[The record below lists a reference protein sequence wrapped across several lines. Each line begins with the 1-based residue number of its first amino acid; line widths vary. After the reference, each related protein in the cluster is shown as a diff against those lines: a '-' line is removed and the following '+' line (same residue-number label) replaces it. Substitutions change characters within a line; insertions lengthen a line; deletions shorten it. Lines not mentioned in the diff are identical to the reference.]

1 MTEKDLLA
9 AREIKMNLTDM
20 SFKQKIIA
28 LLTLPILGFLWLS
41 VSAISKGV
49 ETTSEMSSLNQLTR
63 LSVVY
68 SELVHELQKERG
80 MTAGFIGSQGTKFVS
95 ELRAQRTSADNRR
108 NQRTEYWQSA
118 GIDLPQIS
126 RLNTEISQS
135 LNQITSI
142 RNRVDSQSIPLS
154 EALGY
159 YTKLNAKLLSVS
171 ALIAELSSDAT
182 ITTETIAYYNF
193 LQGKERAGIERA
205 VLNNTFSKNEFGP
218 GMLVKFISLVTEQNT
233 YFSNFEVLGNP
244 DNVRFFEQQLNDRS
258 VAEVEK
264 LRDVAESKMSGF
276 DVDPVYWFAQS
287 TARIVQLKKTENQL
301 ADSLIALT
309 DQKTQ
314 QAQSA
319 MMGSI
324 TMFVVITLFA
334 TFISFKAIT
343 DLTTRVKDL
352 TRVLS
357 KVRHDNDLTV
367 RATYEGNSELGQISS
382 SLNETLEKFS
392 GVIDS
397 LSQSSLTLASAA
409 EETAQTCQY
418 NSNTLVEQQDQIGLI
433 ATATEEL
440 SATVSEVAA
449 KTQQTASSAKLA
461 DEQSQAGLST
471 VQHSYQSIET
481 LASEINGLAEKI
493 THLHESSNNINSV
506 IDVIKSVADQ
516 TNLLALNAAIEAARA
531 GEQGRGFAVVADEV
545 RTLAQRTQE
554 STLEIEGFISSLQ
567 SDVQTAFNVIDNS
580 KKMSSRAVE
589 DSRGVEQTLQDI
601 SGAVSEIFSMTEQI
615 ATATEEQAVVT
626 QDIAQNVVAVEQK
639 STESTTG
646 ATQIAATAKEQAELA
661 TSLKELSNTFKS

>member
-1 MTEKDLLA
+1 
-9 AREIKMNLTDM
+9 MNLTDM

-118 GIDLPQIS
+118 EIDLPQIS

-142 RNRVDSQSIPLS
+142 RSRVDSQSIPLS

-461 DEQSQAGLST
+461 DEQSQAGLNT

>member
-1 MTEKDLLA
+1 MKLS
-9 AREIKMNLTDM
+9 DM

-28 LLTLPILGFLWLS
+28 LLILPILGFLWLS

-118 GIDLPQIS
+118 EIDLPQIS

-264 LRDVAESKMSGF
+264 LRQLAESKMSGF

-324 TMFVVITLFA
+324 AMFVVITLFA
-334 TFISFKAIT
+334 TFVSFKAIT

-352 TRVLS
+352 NLVLS
-357 KVRHDNDLTV
+357 KVRDDNDLTV
-367 RATYEGNSELGQISS
+367 RATYLGESELGQISS

-392 GVIDS
+392 QVIDN

-440 SATVSEVAA
+440 SATVNEVAA
-449 KTQQTASSAKLA
+449 KTQQTATSAKMV
-461 DEQSQAGLST
+461 DQQSQEGLST
-471 VQHSYQSIET
+471 VQHSYESIEI

-567 SDVQTAFNVIDNS
+567 SDVQTAFNVIENS

-589 DSRGVEQTLQDI
+589 DSREVEQTLQDI
-601 SGAVSEIFSMTEQI
+601 SSAVSEIFSMTEQI

>member
-1 MTEKDLLA
+1 MKLS
-9 AREIKMNLTDM
+9 DM

-28 LLTLPILGFLWLS
+28 LLILPILGFLWLS

-80 MTAGFIGSQGTKFVS
+80 MTAGFIGSQGTQFVS
-95 ELRAQRTSADNRR
+95 ELRSQRTSADNRR
-108 NQRTEYWQSA
+108 NQRNEYWQSA
-118 GIDLPQIS
+118 EIDLPQITK
-126 RLNTEISQS
+126 LNTEISRS

-171 ALIAELSSDAT
+171 ALIAELSSDST

-324 TMFVVITLFA
+324 AMFVVITLFA
-334 TFISFKAIT
+334 TFVSFKAIT

-352 TRVLS
+352 NLVLS
-357 KVRHDNDLTV
+357 KVRDDNDLTV
-367 RATYEGNSELGQISS
+367 RATYLGESELGQISS

-392 GVIDS
+392 QVIDN

-440 SATVSEVAA
+440 SATVNEVAA
-449 KTQQTASSAKLA
+449 KTQQTATSAKMV
-461 DEQSQAGLST
+461 DQQSQEGLST
-471 VQHSYQSIET
+471 VQHSYESIEI

-567 SDVQTAFNVIDNS
+567 SDVQTAFNVIENS

-589 DSRGVEQTLQDI
+589 DSREVEQTLQDI
-601 SGAVSEIFSMTEQI
+601 SSAVSEIFSMTEQI

>member
-1 MTEKDLLA
+1 MK
-9 AREIKMNLTDM
+9 LTDM

-28 LLTLPILGFLWLS
+28 LLILPILGFLWLS

-95 ELRAQRTSADNRR
+95 ELRAQRASADNRR
-108 NQRTEYWQSA
+108 NLKTEYWQSA
-118 GIDLPQIS
+118 GIDLPQIA

-182 ITTETIAYYNF
+182 ITKETIAYYNF

-233 YFSNFEVLGNP
+233 YFSNFKVLSNP

-264 LRDVAESKMSGF
+264 LRDLAESKMSGF
-276 DVDPVYWFAQS
+276 DVDPVYWFSQS
-287 TARIVQLKKTENQL
+287 TARIIQLKKTENHL
-301 ADSLIALT
+301 AESLITLT
-309 DQKTQ
+309 EQK
-314 QAQSA
+314 AASARSA
-319 MMGSI
+319 MITSI
-324 TMFVVITLFA
+324 AIFVVITLFS
-334 TFISFKAIT
+334 TFVSVKAIT

-357 KVRHDNDLTV
+357 KVRDENDLTV
-367 RATYEGNSELGQISS
+367 RATYEGKSELGQISL
-382 SLNETLEKFS
+382 SLNTTLEKFS
-392 GVIDS
+392 EVIDN

-418 NSNTLVEQQDQIGLI
+418 NSNTLVDQQDQIGLI

-440 SATVSEVAA
+440 SATVNEVAA

-461 DEQSQAGLST
+461 NKQSQEGLST
-471 VQHSYQSIET
+471 VQHSYQSIEN
-481 LASEINGLAEKI
+481 LASEINDLAEKI
-493 THLHESSNNINSV
+493 AHLHDSSNNINSV

-554 STLEIEGFISSLQ
+554 STLEIEGFIGSLQ
-567 SDVQTAFNVIDNS
+567 ADVQTAFNVIDNS
-580 KKMSSRAVE
+580 KEMSSRAVE
-589 DSRGVEQTLQDI
+589 DSRGVEKTLQDI
-601 SGAVSEIFSMTEQI
+601 SVAVSEIFSMTEQI

-626 QDIAQNVVAVEQK
+626 QDIAQNVMAVEQK

-646 ATQIAATAKEQAELA
+646 ATQIAATAKEQAALA
-661 TSLKELSNTFKS
+661 ASLKQLSNTFKS

>member
-1 MTEKDLLA
+1 MK
-9 AREIKMNLTDM
+9 LTDM

-28 LLTLPILGFLWLS
+28 LLILPILGFLWLS
-41 VSAISKGV
+41 ASTISKSV

-80 MTAGFIGSQGTKFVS
+80 MTAGFIGSKGTKFVS
-95 ELRAQRTSADNRR
+95 ELQSQRTSADNRR
-108 NQRTEYWQSA
+108 AQRTEYWQSA
-118 GIDLPQIS
+118 AIDLPQIT
-126 RLNTEISQS
+126 RLNNEISQS

-233 YFSNFEVLGNP
+233 YFSNFEVLSNP

-264 LRDVAESKMSGF
+264 LRSLAESKMSGF
-276 DVDPVYWFAQS
+276 DVDPVYWFAQA
-287 TARIVQLKKTENQL
+287 TGRIVQLKKTENQL

-309 DQKTQ
+309 EKKMSE
-314 QAQSA
+314 AQSA
-319 MMGSI
+319 MMMSI
-324 TMFVVITLFA
+324 GLFALVTLFA
-334 TFISFKAIT
+334 TFVSVKTIS
-343 DLTTRVKDL
+343 DLTMRVKDL
-352 TRVLS
+352 TVMLS
-357 KVRHDNDLTV
+357 KVRNDNDLTV
-367 RATYEGNSELGQISS
+367 RAKFVGNSELGQISS
-382 SLNETLEKFS
+382 ALNETLEKFS
-392 GVIDS
+392 NVIDN

-409 EETAQTCQY
+409 EETSQTCHY
-418 NSNTLVEQQDQIGLI
+418 NSNTLVQQQDQIGLV

-440 SATVSEVAA
+440 SATVNEVAA
-449 KTQQTASSAKLA
+449 KTQQTASSAKLV
-461 DEQSQAGLST
+461 DEQSQEGLST
-471 VQHSYQSIET
+471 VQDSYHSIEK
-481 LASEINGLAEKI
+481 LASEINDLAEKV

-506 IDVIKSVADQ
+506 IDVIKSVAEQ

-545 RTLAQRTQE
+545 RTLAQRTQQ
-554 STLEIEGFISSLQ
+554 STAEIEGFISSLQ

-580 KKMSSRAVE
+580 QKMSSKAVE
-589 DSRGVEQTLQDI
+589 DSKEVEHTLQGI
-601 SGAVSEIFSMTEQI
+601 SASVSEIFSMTEQI

-626 QDIAQNVVAVEQK
+626 QDIAQNVMAVEQK

-661 TSLKELSNTFKS
+661 ASLKEIASTFKS

>member
-1 MTEKDLLA
+1 MK
-9 AREIKMNLTDM
+9 LTDM

-28 LLTLPILGFLWLS
+28 LLILPILGFLWLS

-49 ETTSEMSSLNQLTR
+49 ETKTEMSSLNQLTR

-95 ELRAQRTSADNRR
+95 ELASQRTSADNRR
-108 NQRTEYWQSA
+108 NQRNDYWQSA
-118 GIDLPQIS
+118 NIELPQIN

-135 LNQITSI
+135 LNQLSSI

-171 ALIAELSSDAT
+171 ALIAELSSDAA

-233 YFSNFEVLGNP
+233 YFSNFEVLSTP
-244 DNVRFFEQQLNDRS
+244 ANVRFFEQQLNDRS

-264 LRDVAESKMSGF
+264 LRGLAESKMSGF
-276 DVDPVYWFAQS
+276 DVDPVYWFSQS
-287 TARIVQLKKTENQL
+287 TARIVQLKKTENHL
-301 ADSLIALT
+301 AESLIALT
-309 DQKTQ
+309 EKKMSE
-314 QAQSA
+314 AQSA
-319 MMGSI
+319 MMMSI
-324 TMFVVITLFA
+324 GLFALITLFA
-334 TFISFKAIT
+334 TFVSYKAIS
-343 DLTTRVKDL
+343 DLTMRVKDL
-352 TRVLS
+352 TVMLS
-357 KVRHDNDLTV
+357 KVRNDNDLTV
-367 RATYEGNSELGQISS
+367 RAKFVGNSELGLISS
-382 SLNETLEKFS
+382 ALNETLEKFS
-392 GVIDS
+392 NVIDN

-409 EETAQTCQY
+409 EETSQTCHY
-418 NSNTLVEQQDQIGLI
+418 NSNTLVQQQDQIGLV

-440 SATVSEVAA
+440 SATVNEVAA
-449 KTQQTASSAKLA
+449 KTQQTASSAKMV
-461 DEQSQAGLST
+461 DEQSQEGLST
-471 VQHSYQSIET
+471 VQDSYHSIEK
-481 LASEINGLAEKI
+481 LASEINDLAEKI

-506 IDVIKSVADQ
+506 IDVIKSVAEQ

-545 RTLAQRTQE
+545 RTLAQRTQQ
-554 STLEIEGFISSLQ
+554 STAEIEGFISSLQ

-580 KKMSSRAVE
+580 QKMSSKAVE
-589 DSRGVEQTLQDI
+589 DSKEVEHTLQGI
-601 SGAVSEIFSMTEQI
+601 SASVSEIFSMTEQI

-626 QDIAQNVVAVEQK
+626 QDIAKNVMAVEQK

-661 TSLKELSNTFKS
+661 ASLKDIASTFKS

>member
-1 MTEKDLLA
+1 
-9 AREIKMNLTDM
+9 MNLTDM

-118 GIDLPQIS
+118 EIDLPQIS

-193 LQGKERAGIERA
+193 LQGKERGGIERA

>member
-1 MTEKDLLA
+1 
-9 AREIKMNLTDM
+9 MNLTDM

-118 GIDLPQIS
+118 EIDLPQIS

-264 LRDVAESKMSGF
+264 LRDVTESKMSGF

>member
-1 MTEKDLLA
+1 MKLS
-9 AREIKMNLTDM
+9 DM

-28 LLTLPILGFLWLS
+28 LLILPILGFLWLS

-80 MTAGFIGSQGTKFVS
+80 MTAGFIGSQGTQFVS
-95 ELRAQRTSADNRR
+95 ELRSQRTSADSRR
-108 NQRTEYWQSA
+108 DQRNEYWQSA
-118 GIDLPQIS
+118 DIDLPQIN
-126 RLNTEISQS
+126 RLNSEISQS
-135 LNQITSI
+135 LNQITTI

-171 ALIAELSSDAT
+171 ALIAELSSDST

-471 VQHSYQSIET
+471 VQHSYESIEI

-567 SDVQTAFNVIDNS
+567 SDVQTAFNVIENS

-589 DSRGVEQTLQDI
+589 DSREVEQTLQDI
-601 SGAVSEIFSMTEQI
+601 SSAVSEIFSMTEQI

>member
-1 MTEKDLLA
+1 
-9 AREIKMNLTDM
+9 MNLTDM

-118 GIDLPQIS
+118 EIDLPQIS

-142 RNRVDSQSIPLS
+142 RNRVDSQSIQLS

-357 KVRHDNDLTV
+357 KVRHGNDLTV

>member
-1 MTEKDLLA
+1 
-9 AREIKMNLTDM
+9 MNLTDM

-118 GIDLPQIS
+118 EIDLPQIS

-367 RATYEGNSELGQISS
+367 RATYEGSSELGQISS

>member
-1 MTEKDLLA
+1 MK
-9 AREIKMNLTDM
+9 LTDM

-28 LLTLPILGFLWLS
+28 LLILPILGFLWLS

-49 ETTSEMSSLNQLTR
+49 ETKTEMSSLNQLTR

-95 ELRAQRTSADNRR
+95 ELASQRTNADNRR
-108 NQRTEYWQSA
+108 NERNDYWQSA
-118 GIDLPQIS
+118 NIELPQIN

-135 LNQITSI
+135 LNQLSSI

-171 ALIAELSSDAT
+171 ALIAELSSDAA

-218 GMLVKFISLVTEQNT
+218 GMLVRFISLVTQQNT

-244 DNVRFFEQQLNDRS
+244 ENVRFFEQQLNDRS

-264 LRDVAESKMSGF
+264 LRGLAESKMSGF
-276 DVDPVYWFAQS
+276 DVDPVYWFSQS
-287 TARIVQLKKTENQL
+287 TARIVQLKKTENHL
-301 ADSLIALT
+301 AESLIALT
-309 DQKTQ
+309 EKKMSE
-314 QAQSA
+314 AQSA
-319 MMGSI
+319 MMMSI
-324 TMFVVITLFA
+324 GLFALITLFA
-334 TFISFKAIT
+334 TFVSYKAIS
-343 DLTTRVKDL
+343 DLTMRVKDL
-352 TRVLS
+352 TVMLS
-357 KVRHDNDLTV
+357 KVRNDNDLTV
-367 RATYEGNSELGQISS
+367 RAKFVGNSELGLISS
-382 SLNETLEKFS
+382 ALNETLEKFS
-392 GVIDS
+392 NVIDN

-409 EETAQTCQY
+409 EETSQTCHY
-418 NSNTLVEQQDQIGLI
+418 NSNTLVQQQDQIGLV

-440 SATVSEVAA
+440 SATVNEVAA
-449 KTQQTASSAKLA
+449 KTQQTASSAKMV
-461 DEQSQAGLST
+461 DEQSQEGLST
-471 VQHSYQSIET
+471 VQDSYHSIEK
-481 LASEINGLAEKI
+481 LASEINDLAEKI

-506 IDVIKSVADQ
+506 IDVIKSVAEQ

-545 RTLAQRTQE
+545 RTLAQRTQQ
-554 STLEIEGFISSLQ
+554 STAEIEGFISSLQ

-580 KKMSSRAVE
+580 QKMSSKAVE
-589 DSRGVEQTLQDI
+589 DSKEVEHTLQGI
-601 SGAVSEIFSMTEQI
+601 SASVSEIFSMTEQI

-626 QDIAQNVVAVEQK
+626 QDIAQNVMAVEQK

-661 TSLKELSNTFKS
+661 ASLKDIASTFKS

>member
-1 MTEKDLLA
+1 MK
-9 AREIKMNLTDM
+9 LTDM

-28 LLTLPILGFLWLS
+28 LLILPILGFLWLS

-80 MTAGFIGSQGTKFVS
+80 MTAGFIGSQGTQFVS
-95 ELRAQRTSADNRR
+95 ELRSQRASADTRR
-108 NQRTEYWQSA
+108 DQRSEYWQSA
-118 GIDLPQIS
+118 DIDLPQITK
-126 RLNTEISQS
+126 LNTEISRS

-159 YTKLNAKLLSVS
+159 YTQLNAKLLSVS

-218 GMLVKFISLVTEQNT
+218 GMLVRFISLMTEQNT
-233 YFSNFEVLGNP
+233 YFSNFKVLSTP
-244 DNVRFFEQQLNDRS
+244 SNVSFFEQQLNDRS

-264 LRDVAESKMSGF
+264 LRQLAQSKMSGF

-309 DQKTQ
+309 EQKTTE
-314 QAQSA
+314 AQTA
-319 MMGSI
+319 MMASI
-324 TMFVVITLFA
+324 AMFVVITLFA
-334 TFISFKAIT
+334 TFVSFKAIT

-352 TRVLS
+352 TLVLS
-357 KVRHDNDLTV
+357 KVRDDNDLTV
-367 RATYEGNSELGQISS
+367 RATYVGSSELGQISL

-392 GVIDS
+392 QVIDN

-418 NSNTLVEQQDQIGLI
+418 NSNTLVEQQNQIGLI

-440 SATVSEVAA
+440 SATVNEVAA
-449 KTQQTASSAKLA
+449 KTQQTATSAKMV
-461 DEQSQAGLST
+461 DQQSQEGLST
-471 VQHSYQSIET
+471 VQHSYESIEI

-589 DSRGVEQTLQDI
+589 DSRDVEQTLQDI

-615 ATATEEQAVVT
+615 AMATEEQAVVT

>member
-1 MTEKDLLA
+1 
-9 AREIKMNLTDM
+9 MNLTDM

-118 GIDLPQIS
+118 EIDLPQIS

-142 RNRVDSQSIPLS
+142 RNRVDSQSIQLS

>member
-1 MTEKDLLA
+1 
-9 AREIKMNLTDM
+9 MNLTDM

-80 MTAGFIGSQGTKFVS
+80 MTAGFIGSQGTQFVS

-118 GIDLPQIS
+118 DIDLPQIN
-126 RLNTEISQS
+126 RLNSEISQS
-135 LNQITSI
+135 LNQITTI

-171 ALIAELSSDAT
+171 ALIAELSSDST

-264 LRDVAESKMSGF
+264 LRDMAESKMSGF

-392 GVIDS
+392 QVIDN

-471 VQHSYQSIET
+471 VQHSYESIEI

-589 DSRGVEQTLQDI
+589 DSRGVEQTLQGI

>member
-1 MTEKDLLA
+1 
-9 AREIKMNLTDM
+9 MNLTDM

-49 ETTSEMSSLNQLTR
+49 ETTNEMSSLNQLTR

-80 MTAGFIGSQGTKFVS
+80 MTAGFIGSQGTQFVS

-118 GIDLPQIS
+118 EIDLPQIS

-264 LRDVAESKMSGF
+264 LRDMAESKMSGF

-352 TRVLS
+352 NLVLS
-357 KVRHDNDLTV
+357 KVRDDNDLTV
-367 RATYEGNSELGQISS
+367 RATYLGESELGQISS

-392 GVIDS
+392 QVIDN

-440 SATVSEVAA
+440 SATVNEVAA
-449 KTQQTASSAKLA
+449 KTQQTATSAKMV
-461 DEQSQAGLST
+461 DQQSQEGLST
-471 VQHSYQSIET
+471 VQHSYESIEI

-567 SDVQTAFNVIDNS
+567 SDVQTAFNVIENS

-589 DSRGVEQTLQDI
+589 DSREVEQTLQDI
-601 SGAVSEIFSMTEQI
+601 SSAVSEIFSMTEQI

>member
-1 MTEKDLLA
+1 
-9 AREIKMNLTDM
+9 MNLTDM

-118 GIDLPQIS
+118 EIDLPQIS

-205 VLNNTFSKNEFGP
+205 VLNNTFSKNEFGL

-287 TARIVQLKKTENQL
+287 TTRIVQLKKTENQL

>member
-1 MTEKDLLA
+1 MK
-9 AREIKMNLTDM
+9 LTDM

-28 LLTLPILGFLWLS
+28 LLILPILGFLWLS

-49 ETTSEMSSLNQLTR
+49 ETKTEMSSLNQLTR

-95 ELRAQRTSADNRR
+95 ELASQRTSADNRR
-108 NQRTEYWQSA
+108 NQRNDYWQSTN
-118 GIDLPQIS
+118 IELPQIN

-135 LNQITSI
+135 LNQLSSI

-171 ALIAELSSDAT
+171 ALIAELSSDAA

-205 VLNNTFSKNEFGP
+205 VLNNTFSKNEFGS

-233 YFSNFEVLGNP
+233 YFSNFEVLSTP
-244 DNVRFFEQQLNDRS
+244 ANVRFFEQQLNDRS

-264 LRDVAESKMSGF
+264 LRGLAESKMSGF
-276 DVDPVYWFAQS
+276 DVDPVYWFSQS
-287 TARIVQLKKTENQL
+287 TARIVQLKKTENHL
-301 ADSLIALT
+301 AESLIALT
-309 DQKTQ
+309 EKKMSE
-314 QAQSA
+314 AQSA
-319 MMGSI
+319 MMMSI
-324 TMFVVITLFA
+324 GLFALITLFA
-334 TFISFKAIT
+334 TFVSYKAIS
-343 DLTTRVKDL
+343 DLTMRVKDL
-352 TRVLS
+352 TVMLS
-357 KVRHDNDLTV
+357 KVRNDNDLTV
-367 RATYEGNSELGQISS
+367 RAKFVGNSELGLISS
-382 SLNETLEKFS
+382 ALNETLEKFS
-392 GVIDS
+392 NVIDN

-409 EETAQTCQY
+409 EETSQTCHY
-418 NSNTLVEQQDQIGLI
+418 NSNTLVQQQDQIGLV

-440 SATVSEVAA
+440 SATVNEVAA
-449 KTQQTASSAKLA
+449 KTQQTASSAKMV
-461 DEQSQAGLST
+461 DEQSQEGLST
-471 VQHSYQSIET
+471 VQDSYHSIEK
-481 LASEINGLAEKI
+481 LASEINDLAEKI

-506 IDVIKSVADQ
+506 IDVIKSVAEQ

-545 RTLAQRTQE
+545 RTLAQRTQQ
-554 STLEIEGFISSLQ
+554 STAEIEGFISSLQ

-580 KKMSSRAVE
+580 QKMSSKAVE
-589 DSRGVEQTLQDI
+589 DSKEVEHTLQGI
-601 SGAVSEIFSMTEQI
+601 SASVSEIFSMTEQI

-626 QDIAQNVVAVEQK
+626 QDIAQNVMAVEQK

-646 ATQIAATAKEQAELA
+646 ATQIAATAKEQAQLA
-661 TSLKELSNTFKS
+661 ASLKDIASTFKS

>member
-1 MTEKDLLA
+1 
-9 AREIKMNLTDM
+9 MNLTDM

-118 GIDLPQIS
+118 EIDLPQIS

-471 VQHSYQSIET
+471 VQHSYQSIDT

>member
-1 MTEKDLLA
+1 
-9 AREIKMNLTDM
+9 MNLTDM

-118 GIDLPQIS
+118 GIDLPQIY

-626 QDIAQNVVAVEQK
+626 QDIAQNIVAVEQK

>member
-1 MTEKDLLA
+1 MK
-9 AREIKMNLTDM
+9 LTDM

-28 LLTLPILGFLWLS
+28 LLILPILGFLWLS

-49 ETTSEMSSLNQLTR
+49 ETTSELSSLNQLTR

-80 MTAGFIGSQGTKFVS
+80 MTAGFIGSQGTQFVS
-95 ELRAQRTSADNRR
+95 ELRSQRASADTRR
-108 NQRTEYWQSA
+108 DQRSEYWQSA
-118 GIDLPQIS
+118 DIDLPQITK
-126 RLNTEISQS
+126 LNTEISRS

-159 YTKLNAKLLSVS
+159 YTQLNAKLLSVS

-244 DNVRFFEQQLNDRS
+244 ENVRFFEQQLNDRS

-264 LRDVAESKMSGF
+264 LRGLAESKMSGF
-276 DVDPVYWFAQS
+276 DVDPVYWFSQS
-287 TARIVQLKKTENQL
+287 TARIVQLKKTENHL
-301 ADSLIALT
+301 AESLIALT
-309 DQKTQ
+309 EKKMSE
-314 QAQSA
+314 AQSA
-319 MMGSI
+319 MMMSI
-324 TMFVVITLFA
+324 GLFALITLFA
-334 TFISFKAIT
+334 TFVSYKAIS
-343 DLTTRVKDL
+343 DLTMRVKDL
-352 TRVLS
+352 TVMLS
-357 KVRHDNDLTV
+357 KVRNDNDLTV
-367 RATYEGNSELGQISS
+367 RAKFVGNSELGQISS
-382 SLNETLEKFS
+382 ALNETLEKFS
-392 GVIDS
+392 NVIDN

-409 EETAQTCQY
+409 EETSQTCHY
-418 NSNTLVEQQDQIGLI
+418 NSNTLVQQQDQIGLV

-440 SATVSEVAA
+440 SATVNEVAA
-449 KTQQTASSAKLA
+449 KTQQTASSAKMV
-461 DEQSQAGLST
+461 DEQSQEGLST
-471 VQHSYQSIET
+471 VQGSYHSIEK
-481 LASEINGLAEKI
+481 LASEINDLAEKI

-506 IDVIKSVADQ
+506 IDVIKSVAEQ

-545 RTLAQRTQE
+545 RTLAQRTQQ
-554 STLEIEGFISSLQ
+554 STAEIEGFISSLQ

-580 KKMSSRAVE
+580 QKMSSKAVE
-589 DSRGVEQTLQDI
+589 DSKEVEHTLQGI
-601 SGAVSEIFSMTEQI
+601 SASVSEIFSMTEQI

-626 QDIAQNVVAVEQK
+626 QDIAQNVMAVEQK

-646 ATQIAATAKEQAELA
+646 ATQIAATAKEQAQLA
-661 TSLKELSNTFKS
+661 ASLKDIASTFKS

>member
-1 MTEKDLLA
+1 MK
-9 AREIKMNLTDM
+9 LTDM

-28 LLTLPILGFLWLS
+28 LLILPILGFLWLS

-49 ETTSEMSSLNQLTR
+49 ETTSEMTSLNQLTR

-95 ELRAQRTSADNRR
+95 ELRAQRASADNRR
-108 NQRTEYWQSA
+108 NLKTEYWQSA
-118 GIDLPQIS
+118 GIDLPQIA

-182 ITTETIAYYNF
+182 ITKETIAYYNF

-233 YFSNFEVLGNP
+233 YFSNFKVLSNP
-244 DNVRFFEQQLNDRS
+244 DNVRFFYQQLNDRS
-258 VAEVEK
+258 VAEVER
-264 LRDVAESKMSGF
+264 LRGLAESKMSGF
-276 DVDPVYWFAQS
+276 DVDPVYWFSQS
-287 TARIVQLKKTENQL
+287 TARIIQLKKTENHL
-301 ADSLIALT
+301 AESLITLT
-309 DQKTQ
+309 EQK
-314 QAQSA
+314 AASARSA
-319 MMGSI
+319 MITSI
-324 TMFVVITLFA
+324 AIFVVITLFS
-334 TFISFKAIT
+334 TFVSVKAIA

-357 KVRHDNDLTV
+357 KVRDENDLTV
-367 RATYEGNSELGQISS
+367 RATYEGKSELGQISL
-382 SLNETLEKFS
+382 SLNTTLEKFS
-392 GVIDS
+392 EVIDN

-418 NSNTLVEQQDQIGLI
+418 NSNTLVDQQDQIGLI

-440 SATVSEVAA
+440 SATVNEVAA

-461 DEQSQAGLST
+461 NKQSQEGLST
-471 VQHSYQSIET
+471 VQHSYQSIEN
-481 LASEINGLAEKI
+481 LASEINDLAEKI
-493 THLHESSNNINSV
+493 AHLHDSSNNINSV

-554 STLEIEGFISSLQ
+554 STLEIEGFIGSLQ
-567 SDVQTAFNVIDNS
+567 ADVQTAFNVIDNS
-580 KKMSSRAVE
+580 KEMSSRAVE
-589 DSRGVEQTLQDI
+589 DSRGVEKTLQDI
-601 SGAVSEIFSMTEQI
+601 SVAVSEIFSMTEQI

-626 QDIAQNVVAVEQK
+626 QDIAQNVMAVEQK

-661 TSLKELSNTFKS
+661 ASLKQLSNTFKS

>member
-1 MTEKDLLA
+1 
-9 AREIKMNLTDM
+9 MNLTDM

-118 GIDLPQIS
+118 EIDLPQIS

-276 DVDPVYWFAQS
+276 DVDPLYWFAQS

-357 KVRHDNDLTV
+357 KVRNDDDLTV

>member
-1 MTEKDLLA
+1 
-9 AREIKMNLTDM
+9 MNLTDM

-589 DSRGVEQTLQDI
+589 DSRGVELTLQDI

>member
-1 MTEKDLLA
+1 MK
-9 AREIKMNLTDM
+9 LTDM

-28 LLTLPILGFLWLS
+28 LLILPILGFLWLS

-49 ETTSEMSSLNQLTR
+49 ETTSELSSLNQLTR

-80 MTAGFIGSQGTKFVS
+80 MTAGFIGSQGTQFVS
-95 ELRAQRTSADNRR
+95 ELRSQRASADTRR
-108 NQRTEYWQSA
+108 DQRSEYWQSA
-118 GIDLPQIS
+118 DIDLPQITK
-126 RLNTEISQS
+126 LNTEISRS

-159 YTKLNAKLLSVS
+159 YTQLNAKLLSVS

-218 GMLVKFISLVTEQNT
+218 GMLVRFISLMTEQNT
-233 YFSNFEVLGNP
+233 YFSNFKVLSTP
-244 DNVRFFEQQLNDRS
+244 SNVSFFEQQLNDRS

-264 LRDVAESKMSGF
+264 LRGLAESKMSGF
-276 DVDPVYWFAQS
+276 DVDPVYWFSQS
-287 TARIVQLKKTENQL
+287 TARIVQLKKTENRL
-301 ADSLIALT
+301 AESLIALT
-309 DQKTQ
+309 EKKMSE
-314 QAQSA
+314 AQSA
-319 MMGSI
+319 MMMSI
-324 TMFVVITLFA
+324 GLFALITLFA
-334 TFISFKAIT
+334 TFVSYKAIS
-343 DLTTRVKDL
+343 DLTMRVKDL
-352 TRVLS
+352 TVMLS
-357 KVRHDNDLTV
+357 KVRNDNDLTV
-367 RATYEGNSELGQISS
+367 RAKFVGNSELGQISS
-382 SLNETLEKFS
+382 ALNETLEKFS
-392 GVIDS
+392 NVIDN

-409 EETAQTCQY
+409 EETSQTCHY
-418 NSNTLVEQQDQIGLI
+418 NSNTLVQQQDQIGLV

-440 SATVSEVAA
+440 SATVNEVAA
-449 KTQQTASSAKLA
+449 KTQQTASSAKLV
-461 DEQSQAGLST
+461 DEQSQEGLST
-471 VQHSYQSIET
+471 VQNSYHSIEK
-481 LASEINGLAEKI
+481 LASEINDLAEKI

-506 IDVIKSVADQ
+506 IDVIKSVAEQ

-545 RTLAQRTQE
+545 RTLAQRTQQ
-554 STLEIEGFISSLQ
+554 STAEIEGFISSLQ

-580 KKMSSRAVE
+580 QKMSSKAVE
-589 DSRGVEQTLQDI
+589 DSKEVEHTLQGI
-601 SGAVSEIFSMTEQI
+601 SASVSEIFSMTEQI

-626 QDIAQNVVAVEQK
+626 QDIAQNVMAVEQK

-646 ATQIAATAKEQAELA
+646 ATQIAATAKEQAQLA
-661 TSLKELSNTFKS
+661 ASLKDIASTFKS

>member
-118 GIDLPQIS
+118 EIDLPQIS

-367 RATYEGNSELGQISS
+367 RATYEGNSELGQVSS

>member
-118 GIDLPQIS
+118 EIDLPQIS

-276 DVDPVYWFAQS
+276 DVDPVYWFEQS

>member
-68 SELVHELQKERG
+68 TELVHELQKERG

-118 GIDLPQIS
+118 EIDLPQIS

-142 RNRVDSQSIPLS
+142 RNRVDSQSIQLS

>member
-1 MTEKDLLA
+1 
-9 AREIKMNLTDM
+9 MNLTDM

-118 GIDLPQIS
+118 EIDLPQIS

-244 DNVRFFEQQLNDRS
+244 DNVRFFEQQLNDPS

-567 SDVQTAFNVIDNS
+567 SDVQTAFNVIDNC

>member
-1 MTEKDLLA
+1 
-9 AREIKMNLTDM
+9 MNLTDM

-118 GIDLPQIS
+118 EFDLPQIS

>member
-1 MTEKDLLA
+1 MK
-9 AREIKMNLTDM
+9 LTDM

-28 LLTLPILGFLWLS
+28 LLILPILGFLWLS

-80 MTAGFIGSQGTKFVS
+80 MTAGFIGSQGTQFVS
-95 ELRAQRTSADNRR
+95 ELRSQRASADTRR
-108 NQRTEYWQSA
+108 DQRSEYWQSA
-118 GIDLPQIS
+118 DIDLPQITK
-126 RLNTEISQS
+126 LNTEISRS

-159 YTKLNAKLLSVS
+159 YTQLNAKLLSVS

-218 GMLVKFISLVTEQNT
+218 GMLVRFISLMTEQNT
-233 YFSNFEVLGNP
+233 YFSNFKVLSTP
-244 DNVRFFEQQLNDRS
+244 SNVSFFEQQLNDRS

-264 LRDVAESKMSGF
+264 LRQLAQSKMSGF

-309 DQKTQ
+309 EQKTTE
-314 QAQSA
+314 AQTA
-319 MMGSI
+319 MMASI
-324 TMFVVITLFA
+324 AMFVVITLFA
-334 TFISFKAIT
+334 TFVSFKAIT

-352 TRVLS
+352 NLVLS
-357 KVRHDNDLTV
+357 KVRDDNDLTV
-367 RATYEGNSELGQISS
+367 RATYLGESELGQISS

-392 GVIDS
+392 QVIDN

-440 SATVSEVAA
+440 SATVNEVAA
-449 KTQQTASSAKLA
+449 KTQQTATSAKMV
-461 DEQSQAGLST
+461 DQQSQEGLST
-471 VQHSYQSIET
+471 VQHSYESIEI

-567 SDVQTAFNVIDNS
+567 SDVQTAFNVIENS

-589 DSRGVEQTLQDI
+589 DSREVEQTLQDI
-601 SGAVSEIFSMTEQI
+601 SSAVSEIFSMTEQI

>member
-1 MTEKDLLA
+1 
-9 AREIKMNLTDM
+9 MNLTDM

-118 GIDLPQIS
+118 EIDLPQIS

-545 RTLAQRTQE
+545 R
-554 STLEIEGFISSLQ
+554 
-567 SDVQTAFNVIDNS
+567 
-580 KKMSSRAVE
+580 
-589 DSRGVEQTLQDI
+589 
-601 SGAVSEIFSMTEQI
+601 
-615 ATATEEQAVVT
+615 
-626 QDIAQNVVAVEQK
+626 
-639 STESTTG
+639 
-646 ATQIAATAKEQAELA
+646 
-661 TSLKELSNTFKS
+661 

>member
-1 MTEKDLLA
+1 MK
-9 AREIKMNLTDM
+9 LTDM

-28 LLTLPILGFLWLS
+28 LLILPILGFLWLS
-41 VSAISKGV
+41 ASTISKSV

-80 MTAGFIGSQGTKFVS
+80 MTAGFIGSKGTKFVS
-95 ELRAQRTSADNRR
+95 ELQSQRSSADNRR
-108 NQRTEYWQSA
+108 AQRTEYWQSA
-118 GIDLPQIS
+118 AIDLPQIT
-126 RLNTEISQS
+126 RLNNEISQS

-233 YFSNFEVLGNP
+233 YFSNFEVLSNP

-264 LRDVAESKMSGF
+264 LRSLAESKMSGF
-276 DVDPVYWFAQS
+276 DVDPVYWFAQA
-287 TARIVQLKKTENQL
+287 TGRIVQLKKTENQL

-309 DQKTQ
+309 EKKMSE
-314 QAQSA
+314 AQSA
-319 MMGSI
+319 MMMSI
-324 TMFVVITLFA
+324 GLFALVTLFA
-334 TFISFKAIT
+334 TFVSVKAIS
-343 DLTTRVKDL
+343 DLTMRVKDL
-352 TRVLS
+352 TVMLS
-357 KVRHDNDLTV
+357 KVRNENDLTV
-367 RATYEGNSELGQISS
+367 RAKYVGNSELGQISS
-382 SLNETLEKFS
+382 ALNETLEKFS
-392 GVIDS
+392 NVIDN

-409 EETAQTCQY
+409 EETSQTCHY
-418 NSNTLVEQQDQIGLI
+418 NSNTLVQQQDQIGLV

-440 SATVSEVAA
+440 SATVNEVAA
-449 KTQQTASSAKLA
+449 KTQQTASSAKLV
-461 DEQSQAGLST
+461 DEQSQEGLST
-471 VQHSYQSIET
+471 VQNSYHSIEK
-481 LASEINGLAEKI
+481 LASEINDLAEKI

-506 IDVIKSVADQ
+506 IDVIKSVAEQ

-545 RTLAQRTQE
+545 RTLAQRTQQ
-554 STLEIEGFISSLQ
+554 STAEIEGFISSLQ

-580 KKMSSRAVE
+580 QKMSSKAVE
-589 DSRGVEQTLQDI
+589 DSREVEQTLQGI
-601 SGAVSEIFSMTEQI
+601 SNAVSEIFSMTEQI

-626 QDIAQNVVAVEQK
+626 QDIAQNVMAVEQK

-661 TSLKELSNTFKS
+661 ASLKEIASTFKS

>member
-1 MTEKDLLA
+1 MKLS
-9 AREIKMNLTDM
+9 DM

-28 LLTLPILGFLWLS
+28 LLILPILGFLWLS

-80 MTAGFIGSQGTKFVS
+80 MTAGFIGSQGTQFVS
-95 ELRAQRTSADNRR
+95 ELRSQRTSADSRR
-108 NQRTEYWQSA
+108 DQRNEYWQSA
-118 GIDLPQIS
+118 DIDLPQIN
-126 RLNTEISQS
+126 RLNSEISQS
-135 LNQITSI
+135 LNQITTI

-171 ALIAELSSDAT
+171 ALIAELSSDST

-264 LRDVAESKMSGF
+264 LRQLAESKMSGF

-324 TMFVVITLFA
+324 AMFVVITLFA
-334 TFISFKAIT
+334 TFVSFKAIT

-352 TRVLS
+352 NLVLS
-357 KVRHDNDLTV
+357 KVRDDNDLTV
-367 RATYEGNSELGQISS
+367 RATYLGESELGQISS

-392 GVIDS
+392 QVIDN

-440 SATVSEVAA
+440 SATVNEVAA
-449 KTQQTASSAKLA
+449 KTQQTATSAKMV
-461 DEQSQAGLST
+461 DQQSQEGLST
-471 VQHSYQSIET
+471 VQHSYESIEI

-567 SDVQTAFNVIDNS
+567 SDVQTAFNVIENS

-589 DSRGVEQTLQDI
+589 DSREVEQTLQDI
-601 SGAVSEIFSMTEQI
+601 SSAVSEIFSMTEQI

>member
-1 MTEKDLLA
+1 
-9 AREIKMNLTDM
+9 MNLTDM

-28 LLTLPILGFLWLS
+28 LLILPILGFLWLS

-49 ETTSEMSSLNQLTR
+49 ETTSEMTSLNQLTR

-95 ELRAQRTSADNRR
+95 ELRAQRASADNRR
-108 NQRTEYWQSA
+108 NLKTEYWQSA
-118 GIDLPQIS
+118 GIDLPQIA
-126 RLNTEISQS
+126 RLNAEISQS

-142 RNRVDSQSIPLS
+142 RNRVDTQSIPLS

-182 ITTETIAYYNF
+182 ITKETIAYYNF

-233 YFSNFEVLGNP
+233 YFSNFKVLSNP
-244 DNVRFFEQQLNDRS
+244 DSARFFEQQLNDRS

-264 LRDVAESKMSGF
+264 LRDLAESKMSGF

-287 TARIVQLKKTENQL
+287 TARIVQLKNTENHL
-301 ADSLIALT
+301 AESLITLT
-309 DQKTQ
+309 EQK
-314 QAQSA
+314 AASARSA
-319 MMGSI
+319 MITSI
-324 TMFVVITLFA
+324 AIFVVITLFS
-334 TFISFKAIT
+334 TFVSVKAIT

-357 KVRHDNDLTV
+357 KVRDENDLTV
-367 RATYEGNSELGQISS
+367 RATYEGKSELGQISL
-382 SLNETLEKFS
+382 SLNTTLKKFS
-392 GVIDS
+392 EVIDS

-418 NSNTLVEQQDQIGLI
+418 NSNTLVDQQDQIGLI

-440 SATVSEVAA
+440 SATVNEVAA

-461 DEQSQAGLST
+461 NKQSQEGLST
-471 VQHSYQSIET
+471 VQHSYQSIEN
-481 LASEINGLAEKI
+481 LASEINDLAEKI
-493 THLHESSNNINSV
+493 THLHDSSNNINSV

-554 STLEIEGFISSLQ
+554 STLEIEGFIGSLQ
-567 SDVQTAFNVIDNS
+567 ADVQTAFNVIDNS
-580 KKMSSRAVE
+580 KEMSSRAVE
-589 DSRGVEQTLQDI
+589 DSRGVEKTLQDI
-601 SGAVSEIFSMTEQI
+601 SIAVSEIFSMTEQI

-626 QDIAQNVVAVEQK
+626 QDIAQNVMAVEQK

-661 TSLKELSNTFKS
+661 ASLKQLSNTFKS